1 MGKMKTIRVTG
12 LGKMSMKPDTTR
24 LTITLEGM
32 NKDYGVTLQQ
42 SSMDTETLKDLM
54 MAFGFDRT
62 DLKTL
67 NFNVNT
73 EYESYKY
80 KGEYRQRFAGYKY
93 YHVMKLEFP
102 SDNDRLGK
110 IVYALA
116 HCDVHPEFRI
126 SYTVKDPDG
135 LKNALLGIAVKDAV
149 AKAQVLAAAA
159 RVKLGEIQTIDY
171 SWGEMN
177 LEVRPMENLMMKDRL
192 CLAKGMDSYEMN
204 IEPDDIEVSDTV
216 TVVWKIS
223 KEEVSDETNRTI
235 PGRVS
240 EGRV

>member
-1 MGKMKTIRVTG
+1 MAKKRTIRVTG
-12 LGKMSMKPDTTR
+12 KGEFSMKPDTTR

-42 SSMDTETLKDLM
+42 SAMDTESLKDLM
-54 MAFGFDRT
+54 MAFGFERT

-80 KGEYRQRFAGYKY
+80 KGEYKQRFAGYKY

-102 SDNDRLGK
+102 SDNERLGK

-116 HCDVHPEFRI
+116 HSDLHPEFRL
-126 SYTVKDPDG
+126 SYTVKDPDD
-135 LKNALLGIAVKDAV
+135 LKNTALGLAVIDATK
-149 AKAQVLAAAA
+149 KAQVLAAAA
-159 RVKLGEIQTIDY
+159 RVTLGEIQTIDY

-177 LEVRPMENLMMKDRL
+177 LEVRPMERMLMNDNICM
-192 CLAKGMDSYEMN
+192 AKGIDAYEIN
-204 IEPDDIEVSDTV
+204 IEPDDINVSDTV
-216 TVVWKIS
+216 TVVWEIS
-223 KEEVSDETNRTI
+223 
-235 PGRVS
+235 
-240 EGRV
+240 